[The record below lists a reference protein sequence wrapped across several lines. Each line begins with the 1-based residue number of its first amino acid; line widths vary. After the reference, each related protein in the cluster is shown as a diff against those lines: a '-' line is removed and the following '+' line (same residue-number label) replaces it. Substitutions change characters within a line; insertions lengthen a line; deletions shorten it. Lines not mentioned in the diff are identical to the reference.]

1 MNNTYT
7 HNTHPLLL
15 FSDAVL
21 VWLVVIAT
29 TSIMVLLLL
38 LWWRLL
44 LLLLRWRLRQRRLP
58 FCIVDQ
64 GNQQQRHVQL
74 HVF

>member
-1 MNNTYT
+1 
-7 HNTHPLLL
+7 LLL

-38 LWWRLL
+38 LLLLWWRLLLLLL
-44 LLLLRWRLRQRRLP
+44 LLLLRWRLRRLWLP

-74 HVF
+74 HMF